1 MADDANNRGE
11 NVSKRAGHR
20 VSPEITE
27 KRLNNVALH
36 YVSRYSATTDS
47 LRKVLMRRVEAS
59 ARAHGT
65 DPKEG
70 AIWIETLV
78 TKFQNLGYINDR
90 AYAENRARSLLAR
103 GNSTRAVAMKLRR
116 KGVDIEN
123 IEGAL
128 EAVREDTPDL
138 DIAAAAALARRRGL
152 GPYRRNFARDERR
165 DRDLAA
171 LARAGFSYDVA
182 KRIIE
187 AESVDV
193 LEAIAAGDHA
203 DDRLQYTADEA
214 YE

>member
-1 MADDANNRGE
+1 MTDDADKRGE
-11 NVSKRAGHR
+11 NAPKRAGQR
-20 VSPEITE
+20 ESRKITE
-27 KRLNNVALH
+27 KRLNNVALD
-36 YVSRYSATTDS
+36 YVSRYSATTES
-47 LRKVLMRRVEAS
+47 LRRVLSRRVEAP

-165 DRDLAA
+165 ETHLGR
-171 LARAGFSYDVA
+171 
-182 KRIIE
+182 RIE
-187 AESVDV
+187 RCCSPEVV
-193 LEAIAAGDHA
+193 LLPAPTHCLGVFGCD
-203 DDRLQYTADEA
+203 
-214 YE
+214 